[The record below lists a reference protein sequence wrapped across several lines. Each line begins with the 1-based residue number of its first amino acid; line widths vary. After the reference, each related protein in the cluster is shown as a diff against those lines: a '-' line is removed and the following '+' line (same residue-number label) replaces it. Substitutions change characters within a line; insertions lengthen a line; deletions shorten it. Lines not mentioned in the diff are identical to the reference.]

1 MLDGVRYITD
11 REVPEILELCGHSL
25 QQRRNKGLALF
36 DSDGA
41 RCRIRSRTCGNVL
54 KGTANLPDGRQNS
67 GTLVFI
73 YHL

>member
-11 REVPEILELCGHSL
+11 REVTEILELCGHSL

-54 KGTANLPDGRQNS
+54 KGTANLPDGRQDS
-67 GTLVFI
+67 GTLAFI
-73 YHL
+73 DHL